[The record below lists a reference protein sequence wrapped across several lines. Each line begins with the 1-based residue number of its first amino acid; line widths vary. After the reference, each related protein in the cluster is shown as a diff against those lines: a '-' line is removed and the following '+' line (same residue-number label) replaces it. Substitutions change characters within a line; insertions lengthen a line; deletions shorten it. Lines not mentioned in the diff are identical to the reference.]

1 MTESSRG
8 GESAGGKRGGRMWS
22 PIGGLMSDGRLRLD
36 EMADGRYGL
45 IQVIWPVG
53 LLGGNY
59 SFSFILV

>member
-1 MTESSRG
+1 
-8 GESAGGKRGGRMWS
+8 
-22 PIGGLMSDGRLRLD
+22 MSDGRLRLD